1 MATLLPLF
9 LQMQTLA
16 FGRFERVEQQLM
28 FYSKTF

>member
-16 FGRFERVEQQLM
+16 FECVEQQLM
-28 FYSKTF
+28 FDSKTF